1 METPTVIVF
10 STPTCPYCQIAKAWL
25 AQNGISYTE
34 HNVAEDREAALK
46 MIQKTQQMGVPQ
58 IWINDEVVLG
68 FNEPQLKE
76 LLGIED

>member
-1 METPTVIVF
+1 MKTPTITVF

-25 AQNGISYTE
+25 AQNGFKYTE

-58 IWINDEVVLG
+58 IWIDDEVVLG
-68 FNEPQLKE
+68 FDQQRLEE
-76 LLGIED
+76 LLEIES